1 MRSKF
6 KWIFT
11 LVLALSMQF
20 SFAQEKTVT
29 GTITDGKLPLPGA
42 NVVIKGTTKGTSA
55 DIDGKFAI
63 KTKAG
68 DVLVFSFQGY
78 DNKAITVGAANSY
91 NVTLKETAKILDEVL
106 ISGAMGIKR
115 KPDAVTSS
123 QQTVRTKEL
132 TQASNPN
139 VIQSLAGKVSGLQV
153 STIANGVNSSTRIE
167 LRGKRSIS
175 GSNEALVVID
185 GAISSAG
192 VLSQLPPEVVENVNV
207 IKGAQGAALYG
218 EQGANGVIIVT
229 TKRGSN
235 KGKMTVDLNSS
246 VDFETISF
254 LPERQTRY
262 GQGWFDDSYFQFPGT
277 DPRNNQGFVAWEN
290 GAWGPAFD
298 NPDFAGTMVP
308 VGLPQANGSFFMT
321 KWESLGDKNI
331 KPFFQT
337 GTTYQTGVTVNVGGE
352 DGYALLNIKKES
364 RDFVVPGDKLNRT
377 SFLFKA
383 GKKYNK
389 FSIDGNANFINQRTT
404 ETDGGLF
411 DDLLQAGTNIPVDRF
426 ANSGHQNNW
435 TVYAYNPYRLREQIR
450 FNNKSNVF
458 NGVLTFGYKF
468 NKNISATYTAN
479 AQIRHTDSDQH
490 DDGVNIGDVAFSV
503 APYFYDNGLGA
514 DQTYA
519 DLGGQAKASSFYTSQ
534 SIGRNYYADLLV
546 NFDYDLTKDVSF
558 KLNLGNNLQDSYSRT
573 IQNGGTNL
581 DVPGFY
587 NITNVLNPAQPSTLV
602 NRILTQR
609 RVAYFA
615 NTDLGYKD
623 FLYLNATARYEKT
636 STLSKAFF
644 YPSVGVSFIPT
655 KAISSLKGGKVLNYA
670 KISLN
675 YVKNGNSTPVGI
687 YGTNKVAAIASGFP
701 FGDLAG
707 FQFSRNPT
715 DPDIK
720 PQFVTTKE
728 ANLSLGF
735 FNDRITFDGSVY
747 VADTKDLITATTAS
761 TASGLSTINGNI
773 GSMQNKGFEID
784 LGLVPVR
791 TKDFTWSM
799 KGSYTTFKSV
809 VKSLAAG
816 NDLVNLQS
824 NAFIGVFAEVGEE
837 FPLIKGT
844 AYQRDPSG
852 NILVD
857 ANGFP
862 LRTSTFEKLGKATP
876 DYIVNFS
883 NTFSYKGFQLTAV
896 MDYRT
901 GHQIYSEQYPRLA
914 TFGYDVE
921 SAYQDRNVG
930 YVVPNSVQQTSPG
943 VYTQNTTPVGGG
955 GYSAVLNYFSN
966 RYSRTGEALILD
978 ATALKIR
985 ELALSYN
992 LPAKYLKNTGIQAFK
1007 FGVNARNPFVF
1018 LAKNNKGYTDPEAS
1032 NTTGNAQGI
1041 SDIGQYPTT
1050 RTYGFSV
1057 NVTF

>member
-11 LVLALSMQF
+11 LLVALSMQF

-29 GTITDGKLPLPGA
+29 GVVTDGKLPLPGA
-42 NVVIKGTTKGTSA
+42 NVIIKGSSKGSST
-55 DIDGKFAI
+55 DMDGKFSI
-63 KTKAG
+63 KAKAG
-68 DVLVFSFQGY
+68 DVLEISSIGY
-78 DNKAITVGAANSY
+78 DKKTVTVGAANSY
-91 NVTLKETAKILDEVL
+91 NVSLKETAKVLDEVL
-106 ISGAMGIKR
+106 VTGALGIKR

-153 STIANGVNSSTRIE
+153 NTISNGVNADTRIE

-175 GSNEALVVID
+175 GNNQALVVID

-192 VLSQLPPEVVENVNV
+192 VLAQLPPEIVENVNV

-229 TKRGSN
+229 TKRGNN
-235 KGKMTVDLNSS
+235 KSRMTVDVNSS
-246 VDFETISF
+246 VDFEEISF
-254 LPERQTRY
+254 LPERQTTY
-262 GQGWFDDSYFQFPGT
+262 GQGWFDDTSFSYPGT
-277 DPRNNQGFVAWEN
+277 DPRSGVGHVAWEN
-290 GAWGPAFD
+290 GAWGPAFTD
-298 NPDFAGTMVP
+298 PDFAGTMVP
-308 VGLPQANGSFFMT
+308 VGLPQADGNFLMT

-383 GKKYNK
+383 GKKFNK
-389 FSIDGNANFINQRTT
+389 FSIDGNANFINQKTT

-411 DDLLQAGTNIPVDRF
+411 DDLLQAGTNIDVQRF
-426 ANSGHQNNW
+426 ANVGHANHW
-435 TVYAYNPYRLREQIR
+435 TVYAFNPYRLREQVR
-450 FNNKSNVF
+450 FNTRTNVF
-458 NGVLTFGYKF
+458 NGVLTLGYKF
-468 NKNISATYTAN
+468 NKNINATYTAN

-490 DDGVNIGDVAFSV
+490 DDGVNVGDYA
-503 APYFYDNGLGA
+503 YDLGGYSYA
-514 DQTYA
+514 GNQFETYA
-519 DLGGQAKASSFYTSQ
+519 DLGGQAQGSSFYTSQ
-534 SIGRNYYADLLV
+534 NIGRNYYGDLIV
-546 NFDYDLTKDVSF
+546 NFDYDLTKDVNL
-558 KLNLGNNLQDSYSRT
+558 KLNVGNNIQDSYSRT

-609 RVAYFA
+609 RVAYFG
-615 NTDLGYKD
+615 NTDIAYKD
-623 FLYLNATARYEKT
+623 FLFLNATARYEET
-636 STLSKAFF
+636 STLSKGFF
-644 YPSVGVSFIPT
+644 YPSVGVSFVPT
-655 KAISSLKGGKVLNYA
+655 KAFSSLKGGKVLNFA
-670 KISLN
+670 KISAN
-675 YVKNGNSTPVGI
+675 IVKNGNSTPVGI
-687 YGTNKVAAIASGFP
+687 FGTNKVASVASGFP

-707 FQFSRNPT
+707 LQYNRNPT
-715 DPDIK
+715 NPNIR
-720 PQFVTTKE
+720 PEFVTTKE
-728 ANLSLGF
+728 LNLGLGF
-735 FNDRITFDGSVY
+735 FNDRITFDGSIY

-761 TASGLSTINGNI
+761 TASGLSTVNGNI
-773 GSMQNKGFEID
+773 GSLQNKGFEID
-784 LGLVPVR
+784 LGLVPVK

-799 KGSYTTFKSV
+799 KGSYTTFKTV
-809 VKSLAAG
+809 IKSLAEG
-816 NDLVNLQS
+816 NNSVNLQS
-824 NAFIGVFAEVGEE
+824 NTFIGIFAEVGEE

-883 NTFSYKGFQLTAV
+883 NTFTYKGFQLTAV

-914 TFGYDVE
+914 VFGYDVE
-921 SAYQDRNVG
+921 SATQDRNVG
-930 YVVPNSVQQTSPG
+930 YVVPNSVQQVTPG
-943 VYTQNTTPVGGG
+943 VYTENTTPVGGG

-1007 FGVNARNPFVF
+1007 VGVNARNPFVF

>member
-11 LVLALSMQF
+11 LLLALSMQF

-42 NVVIKGTTKGTSA
+42 NVVIKGTTNGVST
-55 DIDGKFAI
+55 DMDGKFSI
-63 KTKAG
+63 KAKAG
-68 DVLVFSFQGY
+68 DVLVVSFTGY
-78 DNKAITVGAANSY
+78 DNKTVTVGAANSY
-91 NVTLKETAKILDEVL
+91 KVALEESAILMKEVVV
-106 ISGAMGIKR
+106 GAMGIKR

-153 STIANGVNSSTRIE
+153 NTIANGVNADTRIE

-175 GSNEALVVID
+175 GNNQALVVID

-192 VLSQLPPEVVENVNV
+192 VLSQLPPEIIENVNV
-207 IKGAQGAALYG
+207 IKSAQGAALYG
-218 EQGANGVIIVT
+218 EQGANGVIIVS
-229 TKRGSN
+229 TKRGNN
-235 KGKMTVDLNSS
+235 KNKMTVDFNSS
-246 VDFETISF
+246 VDFENISF
-254 LPERQTRY
+254 LPERQTKY
-262 GQGWFDDSYFQFPGT
+262 GQGWFDDPSFVFPGT
-277 DPRNNQGFVAWEN
+277 DPRNGQGFVAWEN

-308 VGLPQANGSFFMT
+308 VGLPQADGSFLMT
-321 KWESLGDKNI
+321 KWESLGDDNI

-337 GTTYQTGVTVNVGGE
+337 GALYQTGVTVNIGGD
-352 DGYALLNIKKES
+352 DGYALLNIKKEN
-364 RDFVVPGDKLNRT
+364 REFVVPGDKLNRT

-383 GKKYNK
+383 GKKFNK
-389 FSIDGNANFINQRTT
+389 FSIDGNANFINQKTT
-404 ETDGGLF
+404 ETDGSLF
-411 DDLLQAGTNIPVDRF
+411 DDLLQAGTNIPIERF
-426 ANSGHQNNW
+426 ANSAHQSNW
-435 TVYAYNPYRLREQIR
+435 TVYAYNPYRLREQVR
-450 FNNKSNVF
+450 FNSKTNVF
-458 NGVLTFGYKF
+458 NGVLTLGYKF

-490 DDGVNIGDVAFSV
+490 HDGVNIADVAFSV
-503 APYFYDNGLGA
+503 APYSYDNGLGQ

-519 DLGGQAKASSFYTSQ
+519 DLGGQAEASSFYTSQ
-534 SIGRNYYADLLV
+534 TIGRNYYGDLIV
-546 NFDYDLTKDVSF
+546 NFDYDLNKDVNF
-558 KLNLGNNLQDSYSRT
+558 KLNVGNNLQDSYSRT

-587 NITNVLNPAQPSTLV
+587 HISNVLNPAQPSSLT

-609 RVAYFA
+609 RVAGFA
-615 NTDLGYKD
+615 NTDIAYKD
-623 FLYLNATARYEKT
+623 FLFFNATARYDKT
-636 STLSKAFF
+636 STLSKGFF
-644 YPSVGVSFIPT
+644 YPSAGVSFIPT
-655 KAISSLKGGKVLNYA
+655 KAFSSLKGGKVLNFA
-670 KISLN
+670 KISLS

-687 YGTNKVAAIASGFP
+687 FGTNRVASVAAGFP

-707 FQFSRNPT
+707 FQYNRNPT
-715 DPDIK
+715 KPDIK
-720 PQFVTTKE
+720 PEFVTTKE
-728 ANLSLGF
+728 LNVGLGF
-735 FNDRITFDGSVY
+735 FNDRITFDGSIY
-747 VADTKDLITATTAS
+747 VSDTKDLITATTTS
-761 TASGLSTINGNI
+761 TTSGLSTVNGNI
-773 GSMQNKGFEID
+773 GSLQNKGFEID

-799 KGSYTTFKSV
+799 KGSYTTFKTV
-809 VKSLAAG
+809 IKSLTED
-816 NDLVNLQS
+816 NKLVNLQS
-824 NAFIGVFAEVGEE
+824 NTFIGIFAEVGEE

-852 NILVD
+852 NIIVD

-876 DYIVNFS
+876 DYIINFS
-883 NTFSYKGFQLTAV
+883 NSFNYKGFQLTAV

-901 GHQIYSEQYPRLA
+901 GHQIYSEQYPRLSV
-914 TFGYDVE
+914 FGYDVE
-921 SAYQDRNVG
+921 SASQDRNVG
-930 YVVPNSVQQTSPG
+930 YVVPGSVQESTPG

-955 GYSAVLNYFSN
+955 GYSEVLNYFSN

-985 ELALSYN
+985 ELALSYS
-992 LPAKYLKNTGIQAFK
+992 LPAKYLKDTGIEAFK

-1018 LAKNNKGYTDPEAS
+1018 LASNNKGYTDPEAS

-1050 RTYGFSV
+1050 RTYGFSL